1 MHRTLRRLPRA
12 KFIISNLSEHSS
24 QGGENAAK
32 KLLLCGL
39 AKKLNEKDP
48 HSLYTQSGQLLSFG
62 VLGQTTHPRRAHDT
76 FRRNQPEEKFPF
88 PWTSYQFFN
97 AFPEVFSEASRAKS
111 ISKKATNGYDI
122 IILGYQPWF
131 LTPSRPISSFLQSED
146 ARKTLAGKAVITV
159 LGCRNMWLG
168 AQEKV
173 KRRLKD
179 INATLIGHI
188 ALMDRSPNL
197 TSLITILRWM
207 FTGDKKPFWIFP
219 AAGVSQI
226 DIDHARAYGEL
237 INDAINSENYA
248 GLQIKLNESGAIDIK
263 PNLVL
268 LERRGQKAFS
278 VWSKFIASGGAIH
291 STGRKIRVYIFMY
304 LLPVA
309 IFILSPL
316 LWIASRIML
325 TVNRKELTQEVE
337 YFKQNSLRA

>member
-1 MHRTLRRLPRA
+1 MKRILILY
-12 KFIISNLSEHSS
+12 
-24 QGGENAAK
+24 
-32 KLLLCGL
+32 
-39 AKKLNEKDP
+39 
-48 HSLYTQSGQLLSFG
+48 YTQSGQLLSILESLVKPLIHAGHTIHFEEI
-62 VLGQTTHPRRAHDT
+62 
-76 FRRNQPEEKFPF
+76 QPEEKFPF

-97 AFPEVFSEASRAKS
+97 AFPEVFSQKPQQLKS
-111 ISKKATNGYDI
+111 VSTKATNGYDI

-146 ARKTLAGKAVITV
+146 ARKILAGKAVITV

-207 FTGDKKPFWIFP
+207 FTGDKKPFWMFP
-219 AAGVSQI
+219 AAGVSQS

-248 GLQIKLNESGAIDIK
+248 GLQTKLNESGAIDIK

-278 VWSKFIASGGAIH
+278 VWSKFIASGGTIH

-316 LWIASRIML
+316 LWIVSRIML
-325 TVNRKELTQEVE
+325 TINRKELTQEVE
-337 YFKQNSLRA
+337 YFKQNSLRT